1 MATAYKLMG
10 QAGVDGTSIAE
21 ITDHADLGF
30 GTFYNYFKNKDDI
43 AINVLDAVIDDLGRR
58 NDLATER
65 LKGRDPAAVQAI
77 SIRTVAREMRTNP
90 LWRWWFER
98 PDLLADRLQKGFYR
112 FGVRDLKE
120 GIRKGQYT
128 LVEEKVDAA
137 WRLQMWM
144 LVGGVKELFRSDDA
158 VEGEIIL
165 IEAIMRAMGVP
176 AEHAQEM
183 AQLPVPELPP
193 AQLNFMVSRD
203 ANFGRASTAQN
214 AR

>member
-1 MATAYKLMG
+1 MTISSG
-10 QAGVDGTSIAE
+10 PNHD
-21 ITDHADLGF
+21 F
-30 GTFYNYFKNKDDI
+30 

-128 LVEEKVDAA
+128 LGEEKVDAA

-158 VEGEIIL
+158 VEGEVIL

-176 AEHAQEM
+176 AEHAQKV